1 MKQKNQLKRVS
12 ENMLEKAEYR
22 IEKEKDNLV
31 DYFDAQIL

>member
-12 ENMLEKAEYR
+12 ENMLEKAENR